1 MLPLI
6 RPATFMHRD
15 TDERVTFT
23 SLAVL
28 DRFLDNRD
36 PADWI
41 RIA

>member
-1 MLPLI
+1 MPLI
-6 RPATFMHRD
+6 CPAVLMHRD

-23 SLAVL
+23 TRAAL

>member
-6 RPATFMHRD
+6 RPAVLMRRD

-23 SLAVL
+23 TCAAL